1 VRERER
7 EAERQARAE
16 ARRYLLDAR
25 KEIDRTLR
33 ELRATADLAAVEE
46 QAKEARRKVEGLAAR
61 QNDQLERLHREERN
75 AQRRDR
81 APAGA
86 NGGGTAAPAPIGVND
101 MVEVATLGGKL
112 GRVLELRD
120 ADAVVAIGTIKLT
133 VPVRTLARS
142 NQQAARAQ
150 IVVPLMGDQPEVFA
164 STEVDLRGMRVD
176 EVDDVLLQAVDSAV
190 RADLRSLRV
199 IHGKGTG
206 ALRER
211 VTELLRK
218 DTRVKGFRLGA
229 WNEGGAGVT
238 VLDLE

>member
-1 VRERER
+1 MRERER
-7 EAERQARAE
+7 QAEREARAE
-16 ARRYLLDAR
+16 ARRFLLDAR

-46 QAKEARRKVEGLAAR
+46 QAREARRKVEGLASK
-61 QNDQLERLHREERN
+61 QGEQLERLDREERN

-81 APAGA
+81 PARA
-86 NGGGTAAPAPIGVND
+86 NGRAPESAAIAVDD
-101 MVEVATLGGKL
+101 MVEVGTLGGKL

-120 ADAVVAIGTIKLT
+120 GDAVVAVGTIKLT
-133 VPVRTLARS
+133 VPLRTLARS
-142 NQQAARAQ
+142 NAQAARPA
-150 IVVPLMGDQPEVFA
+150 INVPLMGDMPEVFA
-164 STEVDLRGMRVD
+164 STEVDLRGMRVG
-176 EVDDVLLQAVDSAV
+176 EVDDYLLQAVDAAV
-190 RADLRSLRV
+190 RADLKSLRV